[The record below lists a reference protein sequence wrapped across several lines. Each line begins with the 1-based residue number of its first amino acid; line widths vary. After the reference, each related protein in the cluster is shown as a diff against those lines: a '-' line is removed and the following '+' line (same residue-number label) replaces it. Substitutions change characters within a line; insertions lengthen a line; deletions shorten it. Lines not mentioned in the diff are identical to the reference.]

1 MYHLSNLIPAQKA
14 KIHNI
19 LELPMPSFVFLKK
32 NDLRNFEGTLQQMET
47 KNVPNLGQDVI
58 EIIIERINEL
68 GENSKSG

>member
-1 MYHLSNLIPAQKA
+1 
-14 KIHNI
+14 
-19 LELPMPSFVFLKK
+19 MPSFVFLKK